1 MSSET
6 SSHIEDQLN
15 KLAKDAED
23 DILKE
28 IAGSALA
35 VKSADRRVDL
45 FLQIQ
50 ILNTLKQI
58 LAHMP

>member
-35 VKSADRRVDL
+35 VKSVDRRVDL

>member
-1 MSSET
+1 LSSGT

-15 KLAKDAED
+15 KLVKDAED

>member
-1 MSSET
+1 MSSGT

-15 KLAKDAED
+15 KLVKDAED

>member
-1 MSSET
+1 MSSGA

-15 KLAKDAED
+15 ELAKNAED

-28 IAGSALA
+28 IAGSALT

-58 LAHMP
+58 LARMP

>member
-15 KLAKDAED
+15 KLAKEAED

>member
-1 MSSET
+1 LSSET

-15 KLAKDAED
+15 KLVKDAED

>member
-1 MSSET
+1 LSSET

-35 VKSADRRVDL
+35 VKSVDRRVDL